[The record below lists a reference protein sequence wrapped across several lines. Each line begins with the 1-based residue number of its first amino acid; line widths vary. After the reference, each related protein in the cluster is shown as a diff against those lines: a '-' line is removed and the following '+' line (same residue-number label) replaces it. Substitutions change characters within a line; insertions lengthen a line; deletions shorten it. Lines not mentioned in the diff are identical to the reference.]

1 MHIGRLA
8 LTLTATAVMGL
19 GVAPAAPA
27 EPFFA
32 NYQLGIPDRYDFH
45 TWAWSVSH
53 CIPAAEDCR
62 TITGIPMPVAKAFD
76 YVGQAHLQD
85 GRYTMTVDVPDGL
98 RCGNVYYGPIIATR
112 DVYSWDAVTLQGT
125 LSSSFAAGCDG
136 APGGTFVYPFSLVR
150 L

>member
-1 MHIGRLA
+1 MRMMRLLCALSA
-8 LTLTATAVMGL
+8 LTVTGLVGPPAVQ
-19 GVAPAAPA
+19 A

-32 NYQLGIPDRYDFH
+32 NYQLVIPDRYDFH

-62 TITGIPMPVAKAFD
+62 SISGIPMPVAKAFD
-76 YVGQAHLQD
+76 YVGQAHLAD

-98 RCGNVYYGPIIATR
+98 RCGNVYYGPIVATR
-112 DVYSWDAVTLQGT
+112 DVYSWDAVTMQGT
-125 LSSSFAAGCDG
+125 LTSSFAAGCDG
-136 APGGTFVYPFSLVR
+136 TPGTLVYPFSLVR